1 MADYEAADLRRQRL
15 DPLLERI
22 ALVGEREFGAPGCG
36 RALAIPQAID
46 RLLTTPMISP
56 RLPRIRP

>member
-22 ALVGEREFGAPGCG
+22 ALVGEREFGALGVAGPWRSPRRSTGL
-36 RALAIPQAID
+36 LA
-46 RLLTTPMISP
+46 TPMISP
-56 RLPRIRP
+56 RLPCIRP